1 MKGCVIMNNK
11 LKTGIVIALF
21 FAFVTVFISSALHTR
36 DVYRERYRYATELMN
51 NGKYEEAYEAF
62 SSFNDGRSSYRDS
75 LELAEDCKLCME
87 YEKACDY
94 ASEQDYLNAVIAF
107 SKLGDFKDSPE
118 RLKRYRDRL
127 ISYITV
133 VADAEESAVI
143 LNTLI
148 DQLLA
153 DNKEV
158 TTDGGE

>member
-1 MKGCVIMNNK
+1 MSKKMYISISIMFF
-11 LKTGIVIALF
+11 LFIVI
-21 FAFVTVFISSALHTR
+21 FISSALHMR
-36 DVYRERYRYATELMN
+36 GVYRERYGYATELMN

-62 SSFNDGRSSYRDS
+62 LSFNDVRSSYRDS
-75 LELAEDCKLCME
+75 LELAEECKLCME

-94 ASEQDYLNAVIAF
+94 VSEQDYLNAVIVF

-148 DQLLA
+148 DQLLT

-158 TTDGGE
+158 TTDGDE